1 MSSNDLPGRLGINR
15 HDVRRL
21 DVAGLVPCY
30 NEEHAIAKVVADFHA
45 ALSAAAVY
53 AYDYN
58 STDGVLASAG
68 SASKLSDLAGRACT
82 RPARGEAHG
91 LSDRVRGRREMAKG
105 LIDAR
110 ACSH

>member
-45 ALSAAAVY
+45 ALSAAVVY

-58 STDGVLASAG
+58 STDGILTSAG
-68 SASKLSDLAGRACT
+68 SASKSRSGRRACT

-91 LSDRVRGRREMAKG
+91 LSRLVRGRRGRAMG